1 MTQVE
6 LHLKTCE
13 TCAGIYKLQ
22 IIADNVMDHEKELQP
37 DPFLATRIM
46 AGIESL
52 ENADYKPANGFKQ
65 VIKSAF
71 ITLSMAAAIFFGI
84 VLGNLSR
91 PATSREKLP
100 VELALIDDATIESV
114 YTLSNE

>member
-1 MTQVE
+1 
-6 LHLKTCE
+6 
-13 TCAGIYKLQ
+13 
-22 IIADNVMDHEKELQP
+22 
-37 DPFLATRIM
+37 
-46 AGIESL
+46 
-52 ENADYKPANGFKQ
+52 
-65 VIKSAF
+65 
-71 ITLSMAAAIFFGI
+71 MAAAIFFGI